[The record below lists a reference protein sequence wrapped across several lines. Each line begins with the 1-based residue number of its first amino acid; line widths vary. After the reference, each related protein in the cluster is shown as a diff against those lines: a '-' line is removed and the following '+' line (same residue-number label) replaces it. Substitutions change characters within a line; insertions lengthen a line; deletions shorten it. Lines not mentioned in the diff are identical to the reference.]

1 MAAKKKVST
10 RQSMLLVLFSGWMLV
25 LSGVNLAV
33 YFSKQKTHVVQ
44 GSFEAT
50 IRSIEAFISAHP
62 NYPDGYRELADF
74 YNHIGDTAR
83 YHEYTNIAD
92 TLQW

>member
-1 MAAKKKVST
+1 MAAMKKSSKQHST
-10 RQSMLLVLFSGWMLV
+10 LLLLFSVWMLV
-25 LSGVNLAV
+25 LSAINIAV
-33 YFSKQKTHVVQ
+33 YMSKQQTHIVQ
-44 GSFEAT
+44 GSFEST

-62 NYPDGYRELADF
+62 SYPDGYRELAEF
-74 YNHIGDTAR
+74 YQHIGDTAR

>member
-1 MAAKKKVST
+1 MAAKKTKT
-10 RQSMLLVLFSGWMLV
+10 RQGSLLLFFSVWMLM
-25 LSGVNLAV
+25 LSAINMAV
-33 YFSKQKTHVVQ
+33 YFSKQKPQVVQ
-44 GSFEAT
+44 GSFEST
-50 IRSIEAFISAHP
+50 IRNIEAFISAHP

-83 YHEYTNIAD
+83 YHEYTNIAE